1 MFKLNVCLILYYQ
14 IIIQQSMNEKQIEIL
29 EAAEVLFSTKGFDG
43 TSVRDIAKAANV
55 NVAMISYYFG
65 SKDKLLETLFEDRIS
80 GFKMK
85 TDAIYNENIS
95 SFERLEIL
103 IDTYIKAM
111 NTNAGLY
118 QILAV
123 EGTIKKRLLISPAFT
138 DLKKFNLEV
147 ISNVI
152 NKGIEEGV
160 FNKNSNPILIHAT
173 MMGTFMN
180 FQMNR
185 PFLQEV
191 LDFHSEEA
199 YLSYIEN
206 ELTDHIHRT
215 IKALLTY
222 EE

>member
-1 MFKLNVCLILYYQ
+1 
-14 IIIQQSMNEKQIEIL
+14 MNEKQIEIL
-29 EAAEVLFSTKGFDG
+29 NAAELLFSTKGFDG

-147 ISNVI
+147 IGNVI

-160 FNKNSNPILIHAT
+160 FNKNSNHILIHAT

-185 PFLQEV
+185 SFLQHV
-191 LDFHSEEA
+191 LEFHTEEE

-206 ELTDHIHRT
+206 ELTDHIHKT